1 MGEAGGGCYTRHT
14 HHAIGWNFLTR
25 QKNDIFPVLHFFGKQ
40 CLWMGFESFSV
51 TKMSILRPRLGPMH
65 NSITPHQPHISGW
78 KSPTLKITGRKAPG
92 RLRVTQEHP
101 KCHKIANI
109 GVKYWYLALWHTLRL
124 LWHLQ
129 CALNCSFEPIKLPM
143 SVLPWIHWYPLP
155 ESIIPTSGLRTLC
168 PIAST
173 TPSSTME
180 IQLKTFWFVLKIQL
194 FYCDLSSYLHWWW
207 TVE

>member
-1 MGEAGGGCYTRHT
+1 MASVTERNMTDPMGEAGGGCYTRHT
-14 HHAIGWNFLTR
+14 YHAIGWNFLTR
-25 QKNDIFPVLHFFGKQ
+25 QKNDIFPVFHFFGKQ

-51 TKMSILRPRLGPMH
+51 TKMSILKPRLGPMH

-92 RLRVTQEHP
+92 CLRVTQEHP

-124 LWHLQ
+124 LSHLQ

-143 SVLPWIHWYPLP
+143 SVLPWIHWCPLP
-155 ESIIPTSGLRTLC
+155 ESIIPTS
-168 PIAST
+168 
-173 TPSSTME
+173 
-180 IQLKTFWFVLKIQL
+180 
-194 FYCDLSSYLHWWW
+194 
-207 TVE
+207 

>member
-14 HHAIGWNFLTR
+14 YHATGWNFSTR
-25 QKNDIFPVLHFFGKQ
+25 QTNEIFPVFRFFGKQ

-51 TKMSILRPRLGPMH
+51 TKLSILRPRLGPMH

-143 SVLPWIHWYPLP
+143 SVLPWIHWCPLP
-155 ESIIPTSGLRTLC
+155 ESIIPTSYLRAQDSMPNRIHDTIINNGD
-168 PIAST
+168 PIENFFICA
-173 TPSSTME
+173 
-180 IQLKTFWFVLKIQL
+180 
-194 FYCDLSSYLHWWW
+194 
-207 TVE
+207 